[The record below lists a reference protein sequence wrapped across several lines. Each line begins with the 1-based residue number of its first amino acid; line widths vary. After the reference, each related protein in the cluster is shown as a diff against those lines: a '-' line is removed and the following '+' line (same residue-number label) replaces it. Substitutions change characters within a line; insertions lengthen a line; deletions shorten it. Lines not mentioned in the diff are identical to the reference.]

1 MNNCI
6 INIILLLVV
15 LLFLLIKKKENY
27 SINIK
32 PTYTLKKDGN
42 NYIKNENCSDFSD
55 TLKNPDD
62 YNNMLIKLIND
73 LSTNDKINIDNF
85 KKQDYLGDSE
95 YITNFL
101 NKKIKNLVHS
111 KDYLQ
116 KNNKWKYEQFYTT
129 EPNIEYYIGKEYN
142 IFKITFILANTI
154 RSTYTLFSAD
164 IKEQNNSLYLLNI
177 KLANSLNNK
186 NDSNKISNTLPLDL
200 EYKKYDNIELNIE
213 SDIPDEFK

>member
-1 MNNCI
+1 MYNC
-6 INIILLLVV
+6 INIILLIV
-15 LLFLLIKKKENY
+15 LLFLFTRKKENY

-32 PTYTLKKDGN
+32 PTYTLKKNGN

-73 LSTNDKINIDNF
+73 LSTNDKININDL
-85 KKQDYLGDSE
+85 KKENYLGDCE

-101 NKKIKNLVHS
+101 NKKINNLVYS

-116 KNNKWKYEQFYTT
+116 KNNNWKYEQFHVT

-142 IFKITFILANTI
+142 IYKITFILANTI
-154 RSTYTLFSAD
+154 RSTYTLFSSI
-164 IKEQNNSLYLLNI
+164 IKEENNNLHLI
-177 KLANSLNNK
+177 DVKLANSINHK
-186 NDSNKISNTLPLDL
+186 EESSKILDTLPLDIQH
-200 EYKKYDNIELNIE
+200 KKYNNIELNIE
-213 SDIPDEFK
+213 PDIPSEFK